1 MNNKVKLI
9 NIVSIACRAGKVM
22 SGEFVIEKA
31 LSSKNNIK
39 LILLANDV
47 ADATKAK
54 YEKMAKNSKVLLR
67 YTELTK
73 DEMANS
79 IGKTDRAA
87 IAALSVFPIEF
98 AISSFVSSVYL
109 NKTLLFFAIFSYLA
123 FVASAT
129 SFANNIN
136 LILFLLLKAFSMT
149 NSPDITLPARHAM
162 LTIFINLTLLFI
174 KFGKF
179 LF

>member
-54 YEKMAKNSKVLLR
+54 YEKMAKNSRKNIQNLQKMRWQILL
-67 YTELTK
+67 EKL
-73 DEMANS
+73 
-79 IGKTDRAA
+79 
-87 IAALSVFPIEF
+87 IEQ
-98 AISSFVSSVYL
+98 L
-109 NKTLLFFAIFSYLA
+109 
-123 FVASAT
+123 
-129 SFANNIN
+129 
-136 LILFLLLKAFSMT
+136 
-149 NSPDITLPARHAM
+149 
-162 LTIFINLTLLFI
+162 
-174 KFGKF
+174 
-179 LF
+179 

>member
-31 LSSKNNIK
+31 LSSKEKALSSKNNIK

-47 ADATKAK
+47 AEATKAK

-87 IAALSVFPIEF
+87 IAICDEGFKK
-98 AISSFVSSVYL
+98 AIL
-109 NKTLLFFAIFSYLA
+109 K
-123 FVASAT
+123 
-129 SFANNIN
+129 
-136 LILFLLLKAFSMT
+136 ILD
-149 NSPDITLPARHAM
+149 N
-162 LTIFINLTLLFI
+162 
-174 KFGKF
+174 
-179 LF
+179 

>member
-39 LILLANDV
+39 LILANDV
-47 ADATKAK
+47 AEATKAK

-87 IAALSVFPIEF
+87 IAICDEGFKK
-98 AISSFVSSVYL
+98 AIL
-109 NKTLLFFAIFSYLA
+109 K
-123 FVASAT
+123 
-129 SFANNIN
+129 
-136 LILFLLLKAFSMT
+136 ILD
-149 NSPDITLPARHAM
+149 N
-162 LTIFINLTLLFI
+162 
-174 KFGKF
+174 
-179 LF
+179 

>member
-73 DEMANS
+73 DS

-87 IAALSVFPIEF
+87 IAICDEGFKK
-98 AISSFVSSVYL
+98 AIL
-109 NKTLLFFAIFSYLA
+109 K
-123 FVASAT
+123 
-129 SFANNIN
+129 
-136 LILFLLLKAFSMT
+136 ILD
-149 NSPDITLPARHAM
+149 N
-162 LTIFINLTLLFI
+162 
-174 KFGKF
+174 
-179 LF
+179 

>member
-1 MNNKVKLI
+1 
-9 NIVSIACRAGKVM
+9 M

-87 IAALSVFPIEF
+87 IAICDEGFKK
-98 AISSFVSSVYL
+98 AIL
-109 NKTLLFFAIFSYLA
+109 K
-123 FVASAT
+123 
-129 SFANNIN
+129 
-136 LILFLLLKAFSMT
+136 ILD
-149 NSPDITLPARHAM
+149 N
-162 LTIFINLTLLFI
+162 
-174 KFGKF
+174 
-179 LF
+179 

>member
-9 NIVSIACRAGKVM
+9 NIVSIACRAGKVI

-31 LSSKNNIK
+31 LNNIK

-87 IAALSVFPIEF
+87 IAICDEGFKK
-98 AISSFVSSVYL
+98 AIL
-109 NKTLLFFAIFSYLA
+109 K
-123 FVASAT
+123 
-129 SFANNIN
+129 
-136 LILFLLLKAFSMT
+136 ILD
-149 NSPDITLPARHAM
+149 N
-162 LTIFINLTLLFI
+162 
-174 KFGKF
+174 
-179 LF
+179 

>member
-9 NIVSIACRAGKVM
+9 NIVSITCRAGKVM

-67 YTELTK
+67 YIELTK

-87 IAALSVFPIEF
+87 IAICDEGFKK
-98 AISSFVSSVYL
+98 AIL
-109 NKTLLFFAIFSYLA
+109 K
-123 FVASAT
+123 
-129 SFANNIN
+129 
-136 LILFLLLKAFSMT
+136 ILD
-149 NSPDITLPARHAM
+149 N
-162 LTIFINLTLLFI
+162 
-174 KFGKF
+174 
-179 LF
+179 

>member
-54 YEKMAKNSKVLLR
+54 YEKMAKNRKVLSR

-87 IAALSVFPIEF
+87 IAICDEGFMK
-98 AISSFVSSVYL
+98 AIL
-109 NKTLLFFAIFSYLA
+109 K
-123 FVASAT
+123 
-129 SFANNIN
+129 
-136 LILFLLLKAFSMT
+136 ILD
-149 NSPDITLPARHAM
+149 N
-162 LTIFINLTLLFI
+162 
-174 KFGKF
+174 
-179 LF
+179 

>member
-47 ADATKAK
+47 AEATKAK
-54 YEKMAKNSKVLLR
+54 YEKWQNSKFVEIYR
-67 YTELTK
+67 TYK

-79 IGKTDRAA
+79 IGK
-87 IAALSVFPIEF
+87 LIEQ
-98 AISSFVSSVYL
+98 L
-109 NKTLLFFAIFSYLA
+109 
-123 FVASAT
+123 
-129 SFANNIN
+129 
-136 LILFLLLKAFSMT
+136 
-149 NSPDITLPARHAM
+149 
-162 LTIFINLTLLFI
+162 
-174 KFGKF
+174 
-179 LF
+179 